1 MGAQGN
7 RAREGTRSAGAC
19 RALKVAVLI
28 AAVWA
33 GARADEEA
41 LDCRI
46 EIVSPQTGDTV
57 VAGTSV
63 TVELALIDCPVPD
76 HPCGHV
82 HGHVHAPVATGACGA
97 RLTRQPAALTLLVE
111 CVCAGCAAR
120 AGRQNN
126 LEWC

>member
-76 HPCGHV
+76 HPFGHV
-82 HGHVHAPVATGACGA
+82 QRHVHAPVATRACRCTPDTA
-97 RLTRQPAALTLLVE
+97 AALTLLAA

-120 AGRQNN
+120 AGRQDS
-126 LEWC
+126 LERC